1 MKYHY
6 KIIDR
11 ILIIILLLL
20 SFYIIFGHALI
31 HNFNKKINDTIILV
45 IYSITINNSLIFGI
59 IFDIIMKV
67 E

>member
-31 HNFNKKINDTIILV
+31 HNFNKKINGH
-45 IYSITINNSLIFGI
+45 NNISDLLHNH
-59 IFDIIMKV
+59 K
-67 E
+67 